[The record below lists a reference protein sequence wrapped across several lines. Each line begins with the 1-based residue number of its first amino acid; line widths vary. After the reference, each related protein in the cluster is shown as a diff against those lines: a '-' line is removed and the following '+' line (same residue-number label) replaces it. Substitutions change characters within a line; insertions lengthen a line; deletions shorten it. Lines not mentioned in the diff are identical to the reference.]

1 MARATYED
9 IIKPLIVE
17 NPPAVINW
25 MKQHGLLRIEMK
37 CSECKTAMNWT
48 RCSSIQDKYVWKC
61 QQKVCAKYKQTTS
74 IRKDSFFFRSRL
86 SLQKWIEAIFYWCE
100 DISVTQAVNFLNLS
114 RVTVVDIFNFFREIC
129 TKYFD
134 KNPIRL
140 GGAGLVVQIDES
152 CFSHKPKY
160 HRGRASKE
168 PIWVFGLVDT
178 STVPCLGYMEI
189 VESRSAMTLLPI
201 IEKVVRP
208 GTVIHSDQW
217 KAYSNIQRDL
227 GLEHH
232 TVNHSVCFVDPHTGV
247 HTQTIESYW
256 GRHKARIKRMQGCKR
271 EFLHSYLQEFM
282 WRERNKQDTFHAF
295 CRAIADQ
302 YD

>member
-1 MARATYED
+1 MARSTYED
-9 IIKPLIVE
+9 IIKPLIAE
-17 NPPAVINW
+17 NPMPVIDW

-37 CSECKTAMNWT
+37 CSECGIAMNWT
-48 RCSSIQDKYVWKC
+48 ACSTVRDKYVWKC
-61 QQKVCAKYKQTTS
+61 QQKICTKYKQTAS

-129 TKYFD
+129 SKHFE
-134 KNPIRL
+134 KNPIKL
-140 GGAGLVVQIDES
+140 GGTGRIVQIDES

-160 HRGRASKE
+160 HRGRASE
-168 PIWVFGLVDT
+168 QPIWVFGLVDT

-189 VESRSAMTLLPI
+189 VESRSATALLPI
-201 IEKVVRP
+201 INRVVRP

-227 GLEHH
+227 GFEHH

-247 HTQTIESYW
+247 HTQAIESYW
-256 GRHKARIKRMQGCKR
+256 GRHKSRIKSMQGCKR
-271 EFLHSYLQEFM
+271 DFLHSYLQEFM
-282 WRERNKQDTFHAF
+282 WRERNKPDLFHAF

-302 YD
+302 YQ